1 MFISLHVAPSSPPPN
16 LQVSSTSHTSITI
29 TWDRV
34 PCVDRNAEITQYTVI
49 YGLTGTDSSRALSV
63 TDINNRMFTAMTLI
77 PRTNYTIQVEAA
89 HLDISASVFLIGP
102 RATVTGITETSPGTY
117 LTICHVCP
125 CAIAI
130 TDVGFFLNRVLN
142 IRRPDELDGV
152 LYPNNSAVALAD
164 IGEDLLALYCLTNLT
179 TCCTDVEG
187 GVAGEWFLPG
197 QTQAVIGVDAQGA
210 DSADFTA
217 ARAPSAL
224 LLNRRNNAGG
234 PTGIFTC
241 RIPDGS
247 GQVRT
252 AYIGVDTGT
261 VM

>member
-1 MFISLHVAPSSPPPN
+1 M
-16 LQVSSTSHTSITI
+16 
-29 TWDRV
+29 
-34 PCVDRNAEITQYTVI
+34 
-49 YGLTGTDSSRALSV
+49 
-63 TDINNRMFTAMTLI
+63 LI
-77 PRTNYTIQVEAA
+77 FY
-89 HLDISASVFLIGP
+89 
-102 RATVTGITETSPGTY
+102 
-117 LTICHVCP
+117 VC
-125 CAIAI
+125 I
-130 TDVGFFLNRVLN
+130 DVGFFLNRVLN

-164 IGEDLLALYCLTNLT
+164 IGEDLLALYCLTNLA
-179 TCCTDVEG
+179 TCCTDAEG

-210 DSADFTA
+210 DSAVFTA
-217 ARAPSAL
+217 ARAPSAV
-224 LLNRRNNAGG
+224 LLNHRNNAGG

-252 AYIGVDTGT
+252 AYIGVDTGN

>member
-1 MFISLHVAPSSPPPN
+1 MCDHEM
-16 LQVSSTSHTSITI
+16 TSIT
-29 TWDRV
+29 
-34 PCVDRNAEITQYTVI
+34 
-49 YGLTGTDSSRALSV
+49 
-63 TDINNRMFTAMTLI
+63 
-77 PRTNYTIQVEAA
+77 
-89 HLDISASVFLIGP
+89 
-102 RATVTGITETSPGTY
+102 
-117 LTICHVCP
+117 
-125 CAIAI
+125 I

-142 IRRPDELDGV
+142 ICRPDELDGV

-179 TCCTDVEG
+179 TCCTDAEG

-210 DSADFTA
+210 VFAA
-217 ARAPSAL
+217 ARAPSAV

-252 AYIGVDTGT
+252 AYIGVGTGT
-261 VM
+261 HACDAHEPSPPPPQSPLSSLG